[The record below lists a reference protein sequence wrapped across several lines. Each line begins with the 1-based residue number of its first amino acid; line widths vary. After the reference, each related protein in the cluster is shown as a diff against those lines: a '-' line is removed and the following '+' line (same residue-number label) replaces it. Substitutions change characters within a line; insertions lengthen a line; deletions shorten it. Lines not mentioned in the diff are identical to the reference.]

1 VINNKKVFLIYIV
14 CFFLFLTLLLFPNYN
29 SKTKLFTYF
38 LKDKVESPFIFVGNE
53 VRDLFLVFNLNFDYA
68 DTIKKL
74 EDENNYLQSI
84 NKYLLT
90 LTSKYSDQNKIFHQS
105 SVKLPI
111 SVGVHILGDRNLV
124 YNKNF
129 IINKG
134 SNNGLVIGDYIIDGL
149 NIVGRIVSIN
159 FNTSEVVTVKSI
171 NYGDEVFING
181 KSYIVSGTNNN
192 YLSFLRQKESTE
204 IPDFQ
209 AGDIAV
215 VHLNDI
221 KLRLFITILFLIYG
235 NFSSVINDIVIFS
248 LINIAFYTVLKEK
261 NIKIIDVLIFILSTF
276 VVEVFVGLPILIG
289 IVILFI
295 PLILLNYFINNYN
308 FALFIKSSIIFLLS
322 FIAFCIFDQT
332 LVFRLLNLQY
342 FITIFILI
350 LIFLGLSKYGKE

>member
-1 VINNKKVFLIYIV
+1 MINNKKVFLIYII
-14 CFFLFLTLLLFPNYN
+14 CFFLFCTLILFPNYN

-38 LKDKVESPFIFVGNE
+38 LKDKVESPLIFVGKE
-53 VRDLFLVFNLNFDYA
+53 VRDLFLVLNLNFDYMN
-68 DTIKKL
+68 TIKKL

-90 LTSKYSDQNKIFHQS
+90 LTSRYSEQNKIFHQS

-111 SVGVHILGDRNLV
+111 SVGVQVLGDRNLV

-134 SNNGLVIGDYIIDGL
+134 SNSGLAIGDYIIDGL
-149 NIVGRIVSIN
+149 SIVGRVVNIN

-192 YLSFLRQKESTE
+192 YLSFLRHKESTE

-215 VHLNDI
+215 VHLDDI
-221 KLRLFITILFLIYG
+221 TLR
-235 NFSSVINDIVIFS
+235 
-248 LINIAFYTVLKEK
+248 
-261 NIKIIDVLIFILSTF
+261 
-276 VVEVFVGLPILIG
+276 IG
-289 IVILFI
+289 IVSYENNQ
-295 PLILLNYFINNYN
+295 PILLTPDITN
-308 FALFIKSSIIFLLS
+308 FE
-322 FIAFCIFDQT
+322 
-332 LVFRLLNLQY
+332 NLRVV
-342 FITIFILI
+342 TND
-350 LIFLGLSKYGKE
+350 